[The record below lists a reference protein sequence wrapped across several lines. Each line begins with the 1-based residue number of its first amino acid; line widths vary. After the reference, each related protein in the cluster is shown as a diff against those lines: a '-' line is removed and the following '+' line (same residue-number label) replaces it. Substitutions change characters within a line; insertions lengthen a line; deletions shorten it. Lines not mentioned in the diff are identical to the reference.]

1 MEETKAQ
8 IADLEQQM
16 QKGREEL
23 QALHNSTEKVRREY
37 TQLVSWAD
45 MYDNCTFEAKKMI
58 VAQFVKSVSVRR
70 DYEIDITFNVSF
82 SEFQEIYLEPETE
95 EEKRGKDPV
104 SLALTKTT
112 RQAVQTVCLVDSGGP
127 DRIRTDDPYN
137 ANVVRSQLRYRPV

>member
-8 IADLEQQM
+8 ITDLEQQI
-16 QKGREEL
+16 QKGKEEL
-23 QALHNSTEKVRREY
+23 QALHNSAEKVRREY

-95 EEKRGKDPV
+95 EEKRGKDSV

-112 RQAVQTVCLVDSGGP
+112 RQAV
-127 DRIRTDDPYN
+127 
-137 ANVVRSQLRYRPV
+137 